1 MARIPCVI
9 GNWKMYK
16 TAREAT
22 DYIDSLNPLIEGCSA
37 KLFLAVPYTS
47 IAPASQCAKLTKI
60 AVGAQNMHDV
70 REGAFTGEIA
80 SLMLKEAG
88 ASFVILGHSERRTL
102 FGETNELIHK
112 KVVRA
117 LKDDLLPVLCI
128 GENAQERKEGKT
140 HEALKE
146 QLVSALAEIP
156 KEDAEKVIVAY
167 EPVWAIGTGETATP
181 AIAQEA
187 HFYIRSVLRDL
198 FGEKT
203 GDLIPILYGGSVK
216 PNNVHLLMQESDIDG
231 VLVGGASLDPK
242 TFAAIAMQCTS
253 IERTE

>member
-16 TAREAT
+16 TAREAA
-22 DYIDSLNPLIEGCSA
+22 DYIDSLNPLVEGCQA

-60 AVGAQNMHDV
+60 TIGAQNMHDV

-117 LKDDLLPVLCI
+117 LKDDLPPVLCI
-128 GENAQERKEGKT
+128 GENAQERKEERT
-140 HEALKE
+140 HEILKE
-146 QLVSALAEIP
+146 QLISALAGIP
-156 KEDAEKVIVAY
+156 KEDAEKIMVAY
-167 EPVWAIGTGETATP
+167 EPVWAIGTGETAT
-181 AIAQEA
+181 ASIAQEA
-187 HFYIRSVLRDL
+187 HCYIRSVLRDL
-198 FGEKT
+198 FGESA
-203 GDLIPILYGGSVK
+203 GDQIPILYGGSVK

-242 TFAAIAMQCTS
+242 TFAAIAMQCTP